1 MRKGSFNAF
10 ERHAASCAAGSF
22 YSFLGSLRALV
33 GRRPR
38 LLHSF
43 LFVCLIYSASI
54 ADAASDEST
63 KQDSPPQLETD
74 SPLFEVHP
82 QFDLLFSLLGSRHL
96 GGEARIGAVSSS
108 LTRKLLDRALMI
120 GPSLGVQVASGQYLR
135 VEFVPG
141 FGAQFFVLNVM
152 GLGVEMD
159 LVVPLGGTT
168 SSGLI
173 PLIRPRAAFIG
184 TLRFIH
190 LKDDGAIGARWA
202 VHHDFHEGLGV
213 QLGVTL
219 QLNGV
224 P

>member
-1 MRKGSFNAF
+1 MRGPWLLL
-10 ERHAASCAAGSF
+10 
-22 YSFLGSLRALV
+22 SFLLV
-33 GRRPR
+33 
-38 LLHSF
+38 F
-43 LFVCLIYSASI
+43 QFCLASSADLM
-54 ADAASDEST
+54 ADEGT
-63 KQDSPPQLETD
+63 KPDSPPRYETD

-96 GGEARIGAVSSS
+96 GGEGRIGAVSSS
-108 LTRKLLDRALMI
+108 LTRKLLDRALMV

-141 FGAQFFVLNVM
+141 VGAQFFVLNVM

-213 QLGVTL
+213 QLGVTM
-219 QLNGV
+219 QINGV